1 MRSKS
6 AVVVVIGLALAP
18 GLATVAGAAK
28 IFKWTDEKGVTH
40 YGEAIPPEY
49 KDQAAQ
55 EMNSSGV
62 TLRKWDSAVTAAS
75 TPEQRKAAEEKA
87 AREREEKQRAFEQ
100 RRRDLALV
108 NTYTSTREIDD
119 ARDRTLQLPTQAIRG
134 LEPRL
139 KRAQDR
145 LSTLQQQALGLTKA
159 GKRVPDALQ
168 SDIAEQKLEVETIQA
183 DIERHKVQIEVIK
196 AKYEQD
202 KRRYLEVTQR

>member
-1 MRSKS
+1 MRSKP
-6 AVVVVIGLALAP
+6 VVVLTSLALAL
-18 GLATVAGAAK
+18 GLIDAAGAAK
-28 IFKWTDEKGVTH
+28 IYKWTDEKGVTH
-40 YGEAIPPEY
+40 YGEVIPPEY

-55 EMNSSGV
+55 EMSSHGI
-62 TLRKWDSAVTAAS
+62 TLRKWDSAVTTTT
-75 TPEQRKAAEEKA
+75 TPEQRKAAEERA
-87 AREREEKQRAFEQ
+87 VREREEKQRTFEQ

-108 NTYTSTREIDD
+108 NTYTSAQEIDD

-139 KRAQDR
+139 KKAQDR
-145 LSTLQQQALGLTKA
+145 LTGLEQQASGLAKA
-159 GKRVPDALQ
+159 GKRVTDGLQ

-183 DIERHKVQIEVIK
+183 EIERHKVQIEVIK